1 MDFETKVSEFA
12 SEMVLANH
20 RLDVMESRQD
30 NLDKLVATMSVFDS
44 EQKHIKEDVVEIKA
58 DVKSLKEKPG
68 KLFDGLVE
76 KIIWAV
82 IGGALAFALGSV
94 GIN

>member
-1 MDFETKVSEFA
+1 
-12 SEMVLANH
+12 
-20 RLDVMESRQD
+20 MESRQD